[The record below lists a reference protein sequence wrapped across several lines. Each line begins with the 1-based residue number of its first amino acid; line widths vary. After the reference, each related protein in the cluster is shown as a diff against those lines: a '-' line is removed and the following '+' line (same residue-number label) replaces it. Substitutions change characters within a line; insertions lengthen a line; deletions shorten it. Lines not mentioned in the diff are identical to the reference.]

1 MNYELPSPNAALQ
14 TESQE
19 PYFMPNFIRYFV
31 RGLII
36 VVPTALT
43 AWILFQIFVWV
54 DSLLPF
60 TTPGAGFLL
69 TVVFILLVGFL
80 ASNIVTRKLFDLVE
94 SIFSRAPIARILY
107 VSIRDFVEAF
117 VGEKKKFNRPVLV
130 NLPEG
135 LQAVGFL
142 TRDDLEIL
150 SLRDRVAVYFPQSY
164 NFAGNLMIVPAE
176 RVHEITADP
185 ARVMAFVVSGGI
197 SKV

>member
-1 MNYELPSPNAALQ
+1 
-14 TESQE
+14 
-19 PYFMPNFIRYFV
+19 MPNFIRYFV

-36 VVPTALT
+36 IVPTALT

-69 TVVFILLVGFL
+69 TIVFILLVGFL
-80 ASNIVTRKLFDLVE
+80 ASNIITRKLFDLVE

-130 NLPEG
+130 DLPEG

-164 NFAGNLMIVPAE
+164 NFAGNLMIVPAA

-185 ARVMAFVVSGGI
+185 SRVMAFVVSGGI